1 MVCRSVC
8 QKEADDRGAT
18 RVLPFFLQQWTK
30 LGLVFFL
37 PVSLFFSFVRSA
49 LSTFFSFSILFL
61 SRSIFLFVLTR
72 CPLALLVSLFFT
84 YFLLSFL
91 LCCSSHSSLILS
103 QFSAFLSL
111 WYSSTPILLPCL
123 PCPPFPHVL
132 YPPLSSYLFT
142 FVFSVSKCIS
152 ILSTALICHKFNFY
166 LNVLS

>member
-18 RVLPFFLQQWTK
+18 RVLPLFLQQWTK

-37 PVSLFFSFVRSA
+37 PVVMIFLFFSFVRSA
-49 LSTFFSFSILFL
+49 LSTFVSFSVLFL

-91 LCCSSHSSLILS
+91 LCLCFPLLFNSLPISSFPVPFVSFNSYFTIRHFLMYYTRLCLLIYLLSCFLFPNAFLFCPLHSSAIN
-103 QFSAFLSL
+103 
-111 WYSSTPILLPCL
+111 
-123 PCPPFPHVL
+123 
-132 YPPLSSYLFT
+132 
-142 FVFSVSKCIS
+142 S
-152 ILSTALICHKFNFY
+152 ILT
-166 LNVLS
+166 